1 MFFEEINPFLRQA
14 LSAQLT
20 KQNKTD
26 TFKRIKTVDARLF
39 YIIDGKG
46 KMRFQNKT
54 CDLRAGT
61 VILFSA
67 GTEYA
72 WEVDAVSYYVLNF
85 DYTQAFSHIRKTF
98 HPISAAVFTNADII
112 ERPHFSDCH
121 FLNEPLILP
130 YAPALEDEIKR
141 IVTEYL
147 IGDAYARVLNA
158 GALKALIAKIVRQAA
173 APRTIADEKATAT
186 VKRVVEYIGKHYADE
201 ITYQTLADEFH
212 FNPCYLN
219 RIFKAYTGKSVY
231 AFVLHYRL
239 QTAMEILR
247 TQNLFVNQV
256 SLLCG
261 FPNPYHFTKAFK
273 KFTGCSPTKYRQRN
287 ANA

>member
-1 MFFEEINPFLRQA
+1 MLFEEINPFLRQA

-26 TFKRIKTVDARLF
+26 TFNRIKTVDARLF
-39 YIIDGKG
+39 YIVDGSG
-46 KMRFQNKT
+46 KMRFKNKT

-67 GTEYA
+67 GTEYT
-72 WEVDAVSYYVLNF
+72 WEVDAVGYYAINF
-85 DYTQAFSHIRKTF
+85 DYTQNFSHIRQTF
-98 HPISAAVFTNADII
+98 HPISATAFTDADII
-112 ERPHFSDCH
+112 ERPHFDDCPL
-121 FLNEPLILP
+121 LNEPLILP
-130 YAPALEDEIKR
+130 YAPAFENEIKR

-147 IGDAYARVLNA
+147 IGDPYARILNS
-158 GALKALIAKIVRQAA
+158 GTLKTLIVTAVRQAA
-173 APRTIADEKATAT
+173 APRTVTDEKSTAT
-186 VKRVVEYIGKHYADE
+186 VKKVVEYIGKHYAEE

-247 TQNLFVNQV
+247 TQNLYVNQV

-273 KFTGCSPTKYRQRN
+273 KFTGCSPTEYRHRN
-287 ANA
+287 AHR

>member
-1 MFFEEINPFLRQA
+1 MLFEEINPFIRQA

-20 KQNKTD
+20 KHNKAD
-26 TFKRIKTVDARLF
+26 TFNRIKTVDARLF
-39 YIIDGKG
+39 YIIDGNG
-46 KMRFQNKT
+46 KMRFQDKT

-61 VILFSA
+61 VVLFSA
-67 GTEYA
+67 GTEYT
-72 WEVDAVSYYVLNF
+72 WEVDSVSYHAINF
-85 DYTQAFSHIRKTF
+85 DYTQSFSHIRKTF
-98 HPISAAVFTNADII
+98 HPISASTFTNANII
-112 ERPHFSDCH
+112 ERPYFDDCPL
-121 FLNEPLILP
+121 LNEPLILP
-130 YAPALEDEIKR
+130 CAPVFENEIKR

-147 IGDAYARVLNA
+147 ISDSYERILNS
-158 GALKALIAKIVRQAA
+158 GALKTLIPKIVRQVATS
-173 APRTIADEKATAT
+173 RTVADEKTTAT
-186 VKRVVEYIGKHYADE
+186 VKRVVEYIGTHYAEE

-212 FNPCYLN
+212 FNPSYLN

-231 AFVLHYRL
+231 AFILEYRL

-261 FPNPYHFTKAFK
+261 FPNPYHFTKAFT
-273 KFTGCSPTKYRQRN
+273 KFTGFSPTEYRRRN